1 MARRHRYNSDT
12 FQRLNQIGGPDLALR
27 YAELSEAAAR
37 DAERDPPEEE
47 ESVPAAKDEPRG
59 LGLEGWLNKLQQ
71 EFPVRASPPADTAE
85 PLDDMA
91 KMKRFMELDRRYLF
105 ALPRIMPGKAD
116 ASLLQELQEI
126 AAGYGQ
132 LRKAGPH
139 SFGLYT
145 GEQLTNRI
153 ADVHASMARVRESM
167 RDDAQAE
174 KEYAVAIELY
184 TGLGKHDQV
193 QACRKSLAR
202 IKEARKGGANEEF
215 KRLQDELAKRQ
226 AGSVEHAQTLI
237 ELAGLHSR
245 NYDDQEAEKLYLQAE
260 QILDKLGGDPS
271 GGRLAEALT
280 QSLLS
285 LQSGMTAG
293 PAGPAAGPS
302 SIETAVRM
310 RGLYRELCMG
320 LARIYQT
327 SRPDLARQYTEKA
340 AQRDSRQQNDEFSA
354 AMLRALRGEL
364 GKL

>member
-37 DAERDPPEEE
+37 DDEPEAPEVEE
-47 ESVPAAKDEPRG
+47 DIPAGTDEPRG

-71 EFPVRASPPADTAE
+71 EFPVRARPQTEPAE
-85 PLDDMA
+85 PLDDLS
-91 KMKRFMELDRRYLF
+91 KMKRFMELDRLYMF
-105 ALPRIMPGKAD
+105 SLPRILPGKAD
-116 ASLLQELQEI
+116 VSLLEELREI
-126 AAGYGQ
+126 ANGYDR

-139 SFGLYT
+139 TFGLYT
-145 GEQLTNRI
+145 DEQLANRI
-153 ADVHASMARVRESM
+153 ADVHASMARVCESL

-174 KEYAVAIELY
+174 QEYAVAIELY
-184 TGLGKHDQV
+184 SGLGKHDQV
-193 QACRKSLAR
+193 QSCQTSLAR
-202 IKEARKGGANEEF
+202 LQEARKGGTDAEF
-215 KRLQDELAKRQ
+215 KRLQAELAKRQ
-226 AGSVEHAQTLI
+226 AGTVEHAQTLI

-245 NYDDQEAEKLYLQAE
+245 NYDDREAEKLYLQAE
-260 QILDKLGGDPS
+260 RILDKLGGDPS
-271 GGRLAEALT
+271 GGSLADALT

-285 LQSGMTAG
+285 LQGG
-293 PAGPAAGPS
+293 VPAGPS
-302 SIETAVRM
+302 SIETAIQI

-327 SRPDLARQYTEKA
+327 SRPDLARQYTERA

-354 AMLRALRGEL
+354 AMMRALRGEL